1 MADRRPESRG
11 RAGPRHGAG
20 ALRAVGVLGLGL
32 MAATACGG
40 PSQAPGPT
48 GSGSRPAPP
57 PASTAATASTA
68 APGPVARSGFIAFGD
83 FGTGG
88 TAQRDVAAA
97 MRRWAAAGHRVDAL
111 VTTGDNVYPSG
122 QPGGYRERLDQPY
135 AGLRRPLW
143 AALGNH
149 DVVGGHGGQELRHL
163 GLPAPPYARA
173 LPGLQLLF
181 LDANRVDAA
190 QTRWLDAHLAAPG
203 PPFRVVVFH
212 QPAWSCST
220 HGSTAAVDSRWV
232 PVLERRTVALVL
244 NGHDH
249 NYQRFTS
256 PRGVTYVV
264 TGGGGAALYPVRAG
278 CPGTPPRAAA
288 AARYHFTAVEVAGR
302 TMTVTAVTADGTA
315 IDRAVLHRP
324 PA

>member
-1 MADRRPESRG
+1 
-11 RAGPRHGAG
+11 
-20 ALRAVGVLGLGL
+20 VFGVLGVALL
-32 MAATACGG
+32 AATSCSGG
-40 PSQAPGPT
+40 APAPAGSASPPAPSSPPSAAAT
-48 GSGSRPAPP
+48 TSRPGTAP
-57 PASTAATASTA
+57 
-68 APGPVARSGFIAFGD
+68 RSGFLAFGD
-83 FGTGG
+83 FGTGSS
-88 TAQRDVAAA
+88 AQRDIAAA

-122 QPGGYRERLDQPY
+122 QPGGYRQRLDQPY
-135 AGLRRPLW
+135 AALRRPLW
-143 AALGNH
+143 ATLGNH
-149 DVVGGHGGQELRHL
+149 DELGGHGPAELRHL
-163 GLPAPPYARA
+163 GLPALPYARA
-173 LPGLQLLF
+173 LPGVQLLF
-181 LDANRVDAA
+181 LDANHVDAA
-190 QTRWLDAHLAAPG
+190 QTRWLDARLAAPG

-232 PVLERRTVALVL
+232 PVLERHRVALVL

-256 PRGVTYVV
+256 PRGVTYLV
-264 TGGGGAALYPVRAG
+264 TGGGGAALYPVRTG

-288 AARYHFTAVEVAGR
+288 AARHHFTAVEVTGR
-302 TMTVTAVTADGTA
+302 AMAVTAVTAAGTV